1 MKIAYVLPFLR
12 NLGGWRRHARALLQA
27 LQPHV
32 QPVLFVASADYPA
45 AKSLFPEQEIFSL
58 PVTQMASLSSPRGAL
73 KLAASYTAIQRKK
86 SPPVDLVHSLE
97 AYPSGLVG
105 LWLARKLRCPLVLTA
120 HGTYG
125 VIWHAH
131 RLDRRAYQSVL
142 ASASLVAP
150 VSTGTA
156 ELMQHYFADSLA
168 HTRLHPILNGNDF
181 YRRVPRSQAWEH
193 RFPKTPTLLSVG
205 DIKARKGQLISL
217 AAFARLKEHF
227 PQARYK
233 IIGRYKAD
241 AYFESLQRLV
251 DKRQLTGVEFLGA
264 VPEQAL
270 RQSYQQA
277 SVFIL
282 TPQQVGLRF
291 EGFGLVYL
299 EAGAYGLPV
308 VATRSG
314 GVADAIKDSQ
324 TGFLVD
330 DPQDVEGIRQAIER
344 LLSDPELARRMGRA
358 NREWAETLTWERCA
372 QEHLQVYREILD
384 A

>member
-12 NLGGWRRHARALLQA
+12 NPGGWRRHARALLQA
-27 LQPHV
+27 LQPHI
-32 QPVLFVASADYPA
+32 QPVLFVAAADYPA

-58 PVTQMASLSSPRGAL
+58 PVTQMASLSNPRGAL
-73 KLAASYTAIQRKK
+73 KLAASYVAVQRQMLP
-86 SPPVDLVHSLE
+86 SVDLVHSLE

-105 LWLARKLRCPLVLTA
+105 LWLARKLRRPLVLTA

-125 VIWHAH
+125 VIWHE
-131 RLDRRAYQSVL
+131 RRWDRRAYKSVL
-142 ASASLVAP
+142 AHASLIAP

-156 ELMQHYFADSLA
+156 ELMQHYFADSLS

-181 YRRVPRSQAWEH
+181 YRRVPRSQAWE
-193 RFPKTPTLLSVG
+193 RQFPKTPTLLSVG
-205 DIKARKGQLISL
+205 DIKPRKGQLISL
-217 AAFARLKEHF
+217 SAFARLKERF

-241 AYFESLQRLV
+241 NYFQSLRRLV
-251 DKRQLTGVEFLGA
+251 DQSQLTGVEFLGD
-264 VPEQAL
+264 VPEQTL

-277 SVFIL
+277 SLFIL
-282 TPQQVGLRF
+282 TPQQVGLHF

-314 GVADAIKDSQ
+314 GVADAIKDGQ
-324 TGFLVD
+324 TGIVVD
-330 DPQDVEGIRQAIER
+330 DPQDVEGIRQALER
-344 LLSDPELARRMGRA
+344 LLSNPDLARRMGRA
-358 NREWAETLTWERCA
+358 NREWAESLTWERNA